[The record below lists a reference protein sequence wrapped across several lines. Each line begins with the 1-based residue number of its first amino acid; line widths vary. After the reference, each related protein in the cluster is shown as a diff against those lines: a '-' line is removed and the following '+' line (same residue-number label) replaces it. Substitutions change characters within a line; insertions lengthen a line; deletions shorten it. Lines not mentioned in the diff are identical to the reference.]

1 MIFYK
6 MMGEVIECAFATIPF
21 VFTKKRVDAF

>member
-6 MMGEVIECAFATIPF
+6 MMGEVMEYVFAIIPF
-21 VFTKKRVDAF
+21 VFTKKRADAF